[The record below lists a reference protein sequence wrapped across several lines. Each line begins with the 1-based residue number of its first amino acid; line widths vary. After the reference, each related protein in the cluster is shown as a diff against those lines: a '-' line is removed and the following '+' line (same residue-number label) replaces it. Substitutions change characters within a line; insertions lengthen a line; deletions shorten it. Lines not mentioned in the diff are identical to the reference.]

1 MAEDREASLHARG
14 LLLLR
19 AVVGL
24 VFVMH
29 GGAKL
34 FVYGLAG
41 TVGAFEGMGVPL
53 PQVSAPVVTAV
64 ELLGGLAL
72 ILGAWTRWAGLLLA
86 VDMGVAI
93 LLVRLPGGFFAPDG
107 FELELTL
114 LACVLALAALGPGP
128 ISVDAKRLKTSG

>member
-1 MAEDREASLHARG
+1 MPEDREASLHARG

-19 AVVGL
+19 CVVGF

-34 FVYGLAG
+34 FSYGLAG
-41 TVGAFEGMGVPL
+41 TVGAFEQMGVPL
-53 PQVSAPVVTAV
+53 PAVSAPVVTAV
-64 ELLGGLAL
+64 ELLCGAAL

-86 VDMGVAI
+86 VDMTVAI
-93 LLVRLPGGFFAPDG
+93 LLVRLQGGFFAPDG

-114 LACVLALAALGPGP
+114 LACVLALAATGPGS
-128 ISVDAKRLKTSG
+128 ISVDARRLRPN